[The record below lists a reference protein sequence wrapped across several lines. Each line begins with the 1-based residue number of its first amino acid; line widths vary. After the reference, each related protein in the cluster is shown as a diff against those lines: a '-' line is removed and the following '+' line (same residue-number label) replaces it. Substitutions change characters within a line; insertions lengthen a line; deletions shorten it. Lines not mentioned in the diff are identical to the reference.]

1 MILLLSYM
9 TNVELLNLM
18 QIKQKLP
25 KIYLML
31 LKM

>member
-1 MILLLSYM
+1 MTLLLNYM
-9 TNVELLNLM
+9 TNIELLNLM